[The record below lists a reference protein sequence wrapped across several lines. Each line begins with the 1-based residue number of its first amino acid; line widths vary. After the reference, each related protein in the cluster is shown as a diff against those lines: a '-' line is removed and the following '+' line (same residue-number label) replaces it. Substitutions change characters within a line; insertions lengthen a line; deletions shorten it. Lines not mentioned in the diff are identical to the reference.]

1 MQNKSAS
8 VYKKAIMGPTANLQ
22 KLHKHN
28 RQQPLLPALYTG
40 LAWGVTGVCLYQS
53 LSHVYNSSNHALP
66 FTIMQG

>member
-28 RQQPLLPALYTG
+28 RQQSLPALHTG

-53 LSHVYNSSNHALP
+53 HSHVYNSPNHALA
-66 FTIMQG
+66 FTTMQG